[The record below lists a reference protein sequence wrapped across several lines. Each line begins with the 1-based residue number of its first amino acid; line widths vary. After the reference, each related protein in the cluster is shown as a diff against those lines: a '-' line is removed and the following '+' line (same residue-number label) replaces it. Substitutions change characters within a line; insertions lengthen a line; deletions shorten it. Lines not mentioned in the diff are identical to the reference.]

1 MKFKKIIKSNF
12 NPEYIDLYLIYLC
25 NVILMLFKNRV
36 YFEKNGSGFYILGSI
51 LLYFIYNITFY
62 LFNGMMIQKKLDN
75 VFISEY
81 DDYNKEKEVIKNE
94 QKGRIEKLSFEIS
107 QNIFKVFLVFDFINI
122 FVHKSSILYYPLTL
136 LLSLSPSGN

>member
-1 MKFKKIIKSNF
+1 
-12 NPEYIDLYLIYLC
+12 
-25 NVILMLFKNRV
+25 MLFKNRV